1 MIFDTLIQVT
11 QATRVE
17 VEHGDE
23 LGLDEVFAQLKAGDM
38 TRVEGV
44 LVDEIIL
51 AKQIEIQ
58 VRHSMMGG

>member
-1 MIFDTLIQVT
+1 M
-11 QATRVE
+11 
-17 VEHGDE
+17 EHGDE

-58 VRHSMMGG
+58 VRHSMMGR